1 MLLVVAREKA
11 LAGAGRKSARNAAL
25 CYNTNTLPGN
35 FGYLWKEA
43 TMIQDL
49 LRDAER
55 RMQRAVQI
63 LDDDLK
69 RIRTGRASPALVE
82 KLTIDYYGVPTPLI
96 QLATITV
103 PEPRQL
109 LIRPF
114 DPKAIP
120 LIERAILTSDL
131 GLTPN
136 NDGKNIRLNLPPLT
150 EERRRELVRVVQRR
164 VEEIRV
170 AIRNVRR
177 DVIKDLRE
185 MEDEKMI
192 SEDERK
198 RAEEKLQ
205 ELTDKYIEKA
215 NDLGARK
222 EEEIMER

>member
-1 MLLVVAREKA
+1 
-11 LAGAGRKSARNAAL
+11 
-25 CYNTNTLPGN
+25 
-35 FGYLWKEA
+35 
-43 TMIQDL
+43 MIQDL